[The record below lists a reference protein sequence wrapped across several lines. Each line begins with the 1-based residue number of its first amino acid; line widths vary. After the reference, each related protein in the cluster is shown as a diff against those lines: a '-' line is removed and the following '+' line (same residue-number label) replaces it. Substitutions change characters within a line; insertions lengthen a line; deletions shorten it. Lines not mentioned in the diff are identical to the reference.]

1 MEYVPVCDERGVLTG
16 EIKSRSDVHRNGD
29 WHPTVD
35 VWLLNSRGELLL
47 QQRSAQKEGN
57 PLKWNSSAAGH
68 VTAGTTP
75 LFTARQETLEE
86 LGLDLPEERFSF
98 LFTTQEVFYFPDRP
112 NPARELA
119 HVFLAE
125 VNVRVEHL
133 LLQVEEVA
141 EAVWVPIKEL
151 ERRVK
156 DADPVLVPH
165 DEQYR
170 RLFAYLD
177 RYLKPA
183 II

>member
-1 MEYVPVCDERGVLTG
+1 MEYVPVCDEQGKLTG

-68 VTAGTTP
+68 VTAGTTS

-86 LGLDLPEERFSF
+86 LGLDLNENRFTF
-98 LFTTQEVFYFPDRP
+98 LFTTQEVFPFLDRP

-125 VNVRVEHL
+125 VDVEVDKL
-133 LLQVEEVA
+133 SLQVEEVA
-141 EAVWVPIKEL
+141 DAVWVPIKEL
-151 ERRVK
+151 ERRVVAG
-156 DADPVLVPH
+156 DSALVRH
-165 DEQYR
+165 DEQYQKLFGYLR
-170 RLFAYLD
+170 TRLET
-177 RYLKPA
+177 A